1 MLKYIKVYKA
11 KENVMGS
18 EWDNNF
24 ENNNS
29 ESFQNNESSYQN
41 EQEYAFQMVTK
52 NGRPKTKGWAV
63 ASMVLG
69 ILSVVCCFGWSGIM
83 MGAGAIILAIVSRR
97 NLGYFD
103 GMTIA
108 GLILGIFGFVFGAT
122 ILIYTL
128 TLPPEFWEEYF
139 KELENLPGN
148 DTNGL

>member
-1 MLKYIKVYKA
+1 
-11 KENVMGS
+11 MGS
-18 EWDNNF
+18 EWDNDF
-24 ENNNS
+24 EKNSS

-52 NGRPKTKGWAV
+52 NGKPKTKGWSV

-69 ILSVVCCFGWSGIM
+69 ILSVVCCCLGWSGIL

-122 ILIYTL
+122 ILIYTY

-139 KELENLPGN
+139 KELENITGEG
-148 DTNGL
+148 TNGI

>member
-1 MLKYIKVYKA
+1 MGAEWNNNYEKD
-11 KENVMGS
+11 ENM
-18 EWDNNF
+18 
-24 ENNNS
+24 NNS
-29 ESFQNNESSYQN
+29 ENGQNNSNYYQN
-41 EQEYAFQMVTK
+41 EQDYAFQMLTR
-52 NGRPKTKGWAV
+52 NGKPKTRGWAV

-69 ILSVVCCFGWSGIM
+69 ILSVVCCCFGWSGIL
-83 MGAGAIILAIVSRR
+83 MGAGAVILAIVSRR

-139 KELENLPGN
+139 KELE
-148 DTNGL
+148 DMSDANGL